1 MANKP
6 LVLALAN
13 PIPEILPEEVKKV
26 KPDAIIA
33 TGRSDYPNQVN
44 NVLCFPFIFRGAL
57 DVGATVINEE
67 MKIAAVNAIAEL
79 AQAETSEI
87 VSNAYGDADLSFGP
101 EYIIPTPFDPR
112 LIIKI
117 APAVAKAAIESGVA
131 TLPINDF
138 NIYVDKL
145 TSFVYQSGFVMK
157 PIFSAAKKSPKR
169 VIFADGED
177 VRVLRAIQVIIDE
190 KIAEPILIGR
200 PDVVEMRIKKAGL
213 KIIPGKNFELVNPE
227 SDERYKD
234 VWQEYY
240 QIMQRK
246 GFPLMKQN
254 SKLDNQQ
261 LL

>member
-1 MANKP
+1 
-6 LVLALAN
+6 
-13 PIPEILPEEVKKV
+13 
-26 KPDAIIA
+26 
-33 TGRSDYPNQVN
+33 
-44 NVLCFPFIFRGAL
+44 
-57 DVGATVINEE
+57 
-67 MKIAAVNAIAEL
+67 MKISAANAIAKL
-79 AQAETSEI
+79 ARERVPDEVA
-87 VSNAYGDADLSFGP
+87 AAMGGDRPKYGKD
-101 EYIIPTPFDPR
+101 YIIPSTFDPR

-131 TLPINDF
+131 TLQLNDF
-138 NIYVDKL
+138 NMYVDKL

-157 PIFSAAKKSPKR
+157 PIFSAAKKSPKK

-190 KIAEPILIGR
+190 KIAKPILIGR

-213 KIIPGKNFELVNPE
+213 KIIPDKNFELVNPE

-246 GFPLMKQN
+246 GVSIDEAKFQVRQSTTLIGARLN
-254 SKLDNQQ
+254 SSAAIS
-261 LL
+261 